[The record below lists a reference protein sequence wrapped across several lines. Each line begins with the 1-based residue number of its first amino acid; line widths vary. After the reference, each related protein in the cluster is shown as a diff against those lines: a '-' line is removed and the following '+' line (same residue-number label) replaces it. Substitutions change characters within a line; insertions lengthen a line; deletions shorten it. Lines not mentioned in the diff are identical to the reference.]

1 MRERP
6 NSLRQIEN
14 QSLSDQA
21 ADILR
26 RAILNGQFKPGTEL
40 NETDLAEKLGT
51 SRGPIREALRILNT
65 EGLAETVPYHGTR
78 VRSFTLK
85 DIEELYSM
93 RVLMETFAVQRII
106 ETQANEGAAASLRS
120 YYEGMIAAAA
130 KNNFQ
135 KLNEL
140 DRAFHDTLIE
150 ISDHKLMKSLWQM
163 VAMRVQQ
170 IMALNNRR
178 FDDLHEIANNHLV
191 IIEKIEAGETEVACE
206 LLEDHIV
213 TAGDVLVEAWQTQ
226 DASGHEEDKQ

>member
-6 NSLRQIEN
+6 HSLRQIEN

-21 ADILR
+21 AAILR
-26 RAILNGQFKPGTEL
+26 RAILNGQFKPGAEL
-40 NETDLAEKLGT
+40 NETDLAEQLGT

-93 RVLMETFAVQRII
+93 RVLMETFAVRRII
-106 ETQANEGAAASLRS
+106 DKQDNDGIAALRTH
-120 YYEGMIAAAA
+120 YEGMVAAAA
-130 KNNFQ
+130 ENDFQ

-140 DRAFHDTLIE
+140 DRTFHDSLIAT
-150 ISDHKLMKSLWQM
+150 SDHKLMKSLWQM

-178 FDDLHEIANNHLV
+178 ISDLHQIATNHLL
-191 IIEKIEAGETEVACE
+191 IIEQIEAGETEIACS

-213 TAGDVLVEAWQTQ
+213 TAGDVLVEAWQTH
-226 DASGHEEDKQ
+226 DDTDREEDAR